1 MGRLS
6 SGSDICS
13 DGMGVR
19 ERHDP
24 GTPSSGVAQV
34 RTNVS
39 SVTTGS
45 TNVSLTAGSYV
56 IGGVTYGWRSNALT
70 ASNPLAAGTKSYTVW
85 AVDAVGN
92 TGQPP
97 RTASRSTTPRR
108 PRRTS
113 RRRTPVPRVARRP
126 ATRSSTPSASRS
138 SRSPSWPDGAQFDH
152 RHGSLI
158 SKGGSDRVQIWNSGN
173 SAQLPVGTIMLNR
186 TDYATKTSSFTGS
199 SMVLAGNVLTVTLG
213 TTISTSVT
221 TAAGTGTTRFNASAT
236 ITDLA
241 GNAASTANCNESGTA
256 DVDF

>member
-1 MGRLS
+1 
-6 SGSDICS
+6 
-13 DGMGVR
+13 MGVR
-19 ERHDP
+19 EHHDP

-56 IGGVTYGWRSNALT
+56 IGGVTR
-70 ASNPLAAGTKSYTVW
+70 LAQQRTDREQPTGRGHEV
-85 AVDAVGN
+85 VHGVGD
-92 TGQPP
+92 
-97 RTASRSTTPRR
+97 
-108 PRRTS
+108 
-113 RRRTPVPRVARRP
+113 RRRRQHGDGLLVQRHGRQHRADRDGHPDDERRYRGSRGDRRQDHLHTFSEP
-126 ATRSSTPSASRS
+126 LEPISILAGWSGSSTIITVR
-138 SRSPSWPDGAQFDH
+138 
-152 RHGSLI
+152 LI
-158 SKGGSDRVQIWNSGN
+158 SKGGSDRVQIWNKGN
-173 SAQLPVGTIMLNR
+173 SAQLPIGSIMLNR
-186 TDYATKTSSFTGS
+186 TDYATKTSSFTGA

-221 TAAGTGTTRFNASAT
+221 TAAGTRTMRFNASAT